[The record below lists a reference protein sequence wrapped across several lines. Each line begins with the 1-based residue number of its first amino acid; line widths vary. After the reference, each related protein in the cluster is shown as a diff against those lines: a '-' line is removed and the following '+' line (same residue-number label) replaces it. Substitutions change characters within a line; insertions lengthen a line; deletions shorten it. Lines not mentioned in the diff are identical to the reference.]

1 MKKQTY
7 WDCMNTGDDTTR
19 KAYVKDG
26 KQRVK
31 LSRTITRDCATG
43 ITENEESEADDD
55 SEADLVT
62 EAPGEAPEQE
72 AEPLNVSQLTLT
84 GLREL
89 IRSELMAWS
98 TGKTKP
104 VG

>member
-7 WDCMNTGDDTTR
+7 WNCSTTSNDTKQ

-31 LSRTITRDCATG
+31 VTRTITRDCATG
-43 ITENEESEADDD
+43 ITENEESEADD
-55 SEADLVT
+55 ENEPDLVT

-104 VG
+104 AG

>member
-7 WDCMNTGDDTTR
+7 WDCTNTGDDTTR

-31 LSRTITRDCATG
+31 LSRTITRDCAMG
-43 ITENEESEADDD
+43 ITENEESEADDE

-62 EAPGEAPEQE
+62 EAPSETPEQE
-72 AEPLNVSQLTLT
+72 AEPLNVSQLTVA

-89 IRSELMAWS
+89 IRTELLSWS
-98 TGKTKP
+98 TGKTKRA
-104 VG
+104 G

>member
-1 MKKQTY
+1 
-7 WDCMNTGDDTTR
+7 MNTGDDTTR

-43 ITENEESEADDD
+43 ITENEESEADDE

-62 EAPGEAPEQE
+62 EAPAPTESDE
-72 AEPLNVSQLTLT
+72 INVSQLTVA

-89 IRSELMAWS
+89 IRTELVAWS

-104 VG
+104 AR